1 MLNIQELHVSYG
13 PIEALHGI
21 SIGVET
27 SEIVS
32 VLGSNGAGKTTLLKT
47 ISGIL
52 NPKAGVITLDGVV
65 IGGMEPSMVVRHGV
79 VHVPEGRHIF
89 PNLTVHDNLILG
101 GYFGSA
107 AQNSENM
114 AFVLQTFP
122 VLRERLR
129 QRAGML
135 SGGEQQMLALGRGLM
150 GNPRVLLLDEPS
162 LGLAPIV
169 TSEIFAIVRGLAKE
183 HGFGVL
189 LVEQNARKALEISD
203 RGYVLVNGTIEL
215 SGASEELRENPEV
228 QKLYLGGRNVDARL

>member
-1 MLNIQELHVSYG
+1 MLKIEELHVSYG
-13 PIEALHGI
+13 IIEALHGI
-21 SIGVET
+21 SIEVET

-32 VLGSNGAGKTTLLKT
+32 ILGSNGAGKTTLLKT

-52 NPKAGVITLDGVV
+52 KPTTGVITVDGVV
-65 IGGMEPSMVVRHGV
+65 INSMETSNVVKRGV

-89 PNLTVHDNLILG
+89 PNLTVQDNLILG

-107 AQNSENM
+107 AQNNENM
-114 AFVLQTFP
+114 MFVLNTFP
-122 VLRERLR
+122 VLRQRLH
-129 QRAGML
+129 QKAGML

-150 GNPRVLLLDEPS
+150 GNPKMLLLDEPS

-169 TSEIFAIVRGLAKE
+169 TSEIFSIVRKLAKE
-183 HGFGVL
+183 HAFGVL

-215 SGASEELRENPEV
+215 SGRSEELRENPEV
-228 QKLYLGGRNVDARL
+228 QKLYLGGKNVDSHI